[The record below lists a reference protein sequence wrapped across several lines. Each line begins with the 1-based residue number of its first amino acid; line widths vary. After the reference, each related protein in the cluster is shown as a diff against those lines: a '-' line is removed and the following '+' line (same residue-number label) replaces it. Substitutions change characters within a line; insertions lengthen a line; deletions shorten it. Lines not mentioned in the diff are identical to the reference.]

1 MDMVQSVVGLAWI
14 AGAPLYL
21 ALQPWALL
29 RFEAGWRKA
38 AAIPLLGAAPTILW
52 SAFALARQ
60 SNLWP
65 LPFLLFAPL
74 GAFYLVLLAVARR
87 SEEA

>member
-1 MDMVQSVVGLAWI
+1 MDIVEGLVGLVWM
-14 AGAPLYL
+14 AGAPIYL

-29 RFEAGWRKA
+29 RFRAGWRKA
-38 AAIPLLGAAPTILW
+38 AAVPLLGAAPTILW
-52 SAFALARQ
+52 SLIAFARQ

-74 GAFYLVLLAVARR
+74 GAFYLVLLAFARS
-87 SEEA
+87 SERA